1 MKVRTRPNLQELGGI
16 SSLFLRFAL
25 GLSFLAAVADR
36 FGLWGPF
43 GQPNV
48 AWGDFSRFVDY
59 TAKLN
64 WFLPHAVIPTL
75 AGIATLAEALL
86 GLLLLTGWRLRI
98 IAFVSGVLLLV
109 FGLAMTFAL
118 GIKAPLNFSVFSA
131 AGGGFLLAASSGRK
145 RLRKDDNIEGEIM
158 SDESKSPPSD
168 QPPPSSKPPESD
180 GSCAARALPKS
191 SSHLTSFPRQN
202 ARLVLIAR
210 SACANAAG
218 WQQDALPF
226 PSRGRK
232 IFVKRWPRKSGD
244 KGVNRLHQQ

>member
-1 MKVRTRPNLQELGGI
+1 MKVRTRPNLQELDGI
-16 SSLFLRFAL
+16 GSLFLRFAL

-86 GLLLLTGWRLRI
+86 GFLLLTGWRLRI

-131 AGGGFLLAASSGRK
+131 AGGSFLLATSSGRN
-145 RLRKDDNIEGEIM
+145 RLRKDDNIEAEI
-158 SDESKSPPSD
+158 
-168 QPPPSSKPPESD
+168 
-180 GSCAARALPKS
+180 
-191 SSHLTSFPRQN
+191 
-202 ARLVLIAR
+202 
-210 SACANAAG
+210 
-218 WQQDALPF
+218 
-226 PSRGRK
+226 
-232 IFVKRWPRKSGD
+232 
-244 KGVNRLHQQ
+244 

>member
-1 MKVRTRPNLQELGGI
+1 MNVRTRSNLQELDGI

-86 GLLLLTGWRLRI
+86 RVLLLTGWRLRI
-98 IAFVSGVLLLV
+98 IAFVSSVLLLV

-131 AGGGFLLAASSGRK
+131 AGGGFLLAASAGRK

-168 QPPPSSKPPESD
+168 QPPPSSKPPESH
-180 GSCAARALPKS
+180 GLCAARALPKS
-191 SSHLTSFPRQN
+191 PSHLTSFTRQN

-210 SACANAAG
+210 SACAKAAG
-218 WQQDALPF
+218 NKTRCRFRAAA
-226 PSRGRK
+226 
-232 IFVKRWPRKSGD
+232 
-244 KGVNRLHQQ
+244 VNFF

>member
-1 MKVRTRPNLQELGGI
+1 MKVRTRPNLQELDGI

-86 GLLLLTGWRLRI
+86 GFLLLTGWRLRI

-145 RLRKDDNIEGEIM
+145 RLRKDDNFEGEIM

-168 QPPPSSKPPESD
+168 QPPPSSKPLESD
-180 GSCAARALPKS
+180 GSCADPVGNNNRHRRDYLFSCGLATERCYFAFINMPS
-191 SSHLTSFPRQN
+191 
-202 ARLVLIAR
+202 
-210 SACANAAG
+210 G
-218 WQQDALPF
+218 
-226 PSRGRK
+226 SRGP
-232 IFVKRWPRKSGD
+232 IGIKSQ
-244 KGVNRLHQQ
+244 VSRLA

>member
-1 MKVRTRPNLQELGGI
+1 MKVRTRSNLQELDGI

-86 GLLLLTGWRLRI
+86 GFLLLTAWRLRI

-145 RLRKDDNIEGEIM
+145 RLRKDDTIEGEIM
-158 SDESKSPPSD
+158 SDECHLISRHLLQSRPK
-168 QPPPSSKPPESD
+168 
-180 GSCAARALPKS
+180 AMVRAL
-191 SSHLTSFPRQN
+191 LG
-202 ARLVLIAR
+202 L
-210 SACANAAG
+210 C
-218 WQQDALPF
+218 
-226 PSRGRK
+226 RK
-232 IFVKRWPRKSGD
+232 A
-244 KGVNRLHQQ
+244 HHT